1 MLLEGL
7 GTDFTIMLS
16 RELMLVYKLPTVL
29 CNVEELQ
36 FSLGREKP
44 GEKKQI
50 ASEIGKAVLG
60 SF

>member
-1 MLLEGL
+1 
-7 GTDFTIMLS
+7 
-16 RELMLVYKLPTVL
+16 
-29 CNVEELQ
+29 VEELQ